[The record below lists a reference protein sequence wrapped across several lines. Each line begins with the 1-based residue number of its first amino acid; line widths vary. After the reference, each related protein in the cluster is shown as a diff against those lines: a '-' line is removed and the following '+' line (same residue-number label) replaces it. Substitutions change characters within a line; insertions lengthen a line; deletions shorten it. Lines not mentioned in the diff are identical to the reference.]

1 MNNASGGTDSLA
13 TILVVDDDDTVRNAL
28 FELFAEEHTC
38 HAAAT
43 AEQALTYLS
52 SRQYDVVVT
61 DYQMPGL
68 TGLDVL
74 AKVKESQQHTPV
86 ILISGSSSRE
96 RAEDLKRMGAFDY
109 LAKPF
114 RLQDI
119 EMCVARAITHRA
131 ELLKKQKEASLGSS
145 SNR

>member
-1 MNNASGGTDSLA
+1 MPAEGTDSLA

-28 FELFAEEHTC
+28 SELFAEEHTC

-43 AEQALTYLS
+43 AEEALTYLS
-52 SRQYDVVVT
+52 SQQYDVVVT
-61 DYQMPGL
+61 DYHMRGL

-74 AKVKESQQHTPV
+74 IKVKESQQQTPV

-96 RAEDLKRMGAFDY
+96 RAEDLRRMGAFEY

-119 EMCVARAITHRA
+119 EMSVTRAITYHE
-131 ELLKKQKEASLGSS
+131 ELMQKHKEAS
-145 SNR
+145 R